1 MSNKAWVFKLAFKA
15 HYWSLSRN
23 FSILGSMGVRP
34 EKAHL
39 LGRERKKFENHSNKE
54 CIKLSIKFV
63 KPIYQIIK
71 LLLFN

>member
-39 LGRERKKFENHSNKE
+39 LGRERKSLKTTVIKNASNFQ
-54 CIKLSIKFV
+54 LN
-63 KPIYQIIK
+63 
-71 LLLFN
+71 L